1 MFAGKKLPFVNPL
14 NPNSDENRISLY
26 IVATY
31 SDILVMRISIKEV
44 MTKDK
49 MSLYLD
55 KLASREVY
63 GEQKGEYAFFVRA

>member
-1 MFAGKKLPFVNPL
+1 MTRINASS
-14 NPNSDENRISLY
+14 PNSDENRISLY

>member
-1 MFAGKKLPFVNPL
+1 MTRINASS
-14 NPNSDENRISLY
+14 PNSDENRISLY

-49 MSLYLD
+49 MSLY
-55 KLASREVY
+55 
-63 GEQKGEYAFFVRA
+63 